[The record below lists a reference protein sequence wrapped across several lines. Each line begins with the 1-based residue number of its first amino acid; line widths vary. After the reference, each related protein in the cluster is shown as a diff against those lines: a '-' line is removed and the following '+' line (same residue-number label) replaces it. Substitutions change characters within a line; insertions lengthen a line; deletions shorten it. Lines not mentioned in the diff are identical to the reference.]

1 MKLSEIA
8 KATEELASNHSVLIY
23 GRPKTGKTRLV
34 GTAAKIPEFKRI
46 FWFDGENGSET
57 LQNMGLTE
65 EEMDKIT
72 LFRVRDT
79 PDTPIFIETMLKCM
93 SAKASSLIC
102 NKHGKVACGDCS
114 RLGEKGATKFA
125 LAELTHNDLVV
136 IDSGSQLSDSAMA
149 AACLGKGALFK
160 PGWDEYGVQVKW
172 LSDILS
178 VIQQAT
184 HTNFCVITHELVL
197 EDDEGKD
204 KFAPLIGT
212 KSFCLKVGKY
222 FGTVVYVEKKM
233 NKHVAGSS
241 SLYRHNV
248 LTGSR
253 VNAKIEDHADA
264 DMRTIFIE
272 GGILREGSMT
282 SATTEAS
289 SNVVSIADT
298 SLPGDTIRTLGNELK
313 TLSLKDRL
321 KLKK

>member
-34 GTAAKIPEFKRI
+34 GTAAKIAEFKNI
-46 FWFDGENGSET
+46 YWFDGENGSET
-57 LQNMGLTE
+57 LLNMGLTE
-65 EEMDKIT
+65 AEMDKIT
-72 LFRVRDT
+72 LFRIKDT
-79 PDTPIFIETMLKCM
+79 PETPIFIETMLKCM
-93 SAKASSLIC
+93 SAKASSMIC
-102 NKHGKVACGDCS
+102 HRHGKIACPDCFK
-114 RLGEKGATKFA
+114 LANGATEFA
-125 LAELTHNDLVV
+125 LAKLTHNDLIV
-136 IDSGSQLSDSAMA
+136 IDSGSQLADSAMA

-184 HTNFCVITHELVL
+184 HTNFCVITHELVI

-204 KFAPLIGT
+204 KFAPLMGT
-212 KSFCLKVGKY
+212 KAFCLKVGKY

-253 VNAKIEDHADA
+253 VNAKIEDHAEA

-272 GGILREGSMT
+272 GGILKEGVLHSPIQET
-282 SATTEAS
+282 
-289 SNVVSIADT
+289 NVVDLANSIVAKI
-298 SLPGDTIRTLGNELK
+298 PEQIVK
-313 TLSLKDRL
+313 LSLKDRL
-321 KLKK
+321 KQKTP

>member
-1 MKLSEIA
+1 MILSDIA

-34 GTAAKIPEFKRI
+34 GTAAKIKEFRRI

-57 LQNMGLTE
+57 LLNMGLTE
-65 EEMDKIT
+65 EEMSKVT
-72 LFRVRDT
+72 LFRIRDT
-79 PDTPIFIETMLKCM
+79 PETPIFIETMLKCM
-93 SAKASSLIC
+93 SAKNTSSIC
-102 NKHGKVACGDCS
+102 DKHGKVSCTECAS
-114 RLGEKGATKFA
+114 LGAKGATVFA
-125 LAELTHNDLVV
+125 LADLTHNDLVV
-136 IDSGSQLSDSAMA
+136 IDSGSQLADSAMA
-149 AACLGKGALFK
+149 AACLGKPTLFK

-184 HTNFCVITHELVL
+184 HTNFCVVTHELVI

-204 KFAPLIGT
+204 KFAPLMGT
-212 KSFCLKVGKY
+212 KAFCLKVGKY

-253 VNAKIEDHADA
+253 VNARIEDHVEADL
-264 DMRTIFIE
+264 RTIFIE

-282 SATTEAS
+282 SSVTPV
-289 SNVVSIADT
+289 SNVIPLVSTVDAMVAAIPAQI
-298 SLPGDTIRTLGNELK
+298 SK
-313 TLSLKDRL
+313 LSLKDRL
-321 KLKK
+321 ARKK